1 MVGPI
6 MEGLWGLSIWDS
18 RTWISKYSWHWV
30 VVVGSFNWTCIISPL
45 SQCFPLMTKIHS
57 TQSMLSL
64 SLSLS
69 KPNLLQMPSNLIKL
83 GFKNINW
90 CHFEKKYC
98 VREAGQELDL
108 ASHNGGFVGLVWID
122 YGWID
127 WLLNKVFVV
136 ELIKIKIK
144 WKMKNKK
151 SIIIFLKQNFI
162 SFYFLIF

>member
-1 MVGPI
+1 MALGGGGWKFQLNMYNLPSISMFPSYDQNPFNPI
-6 MEGLWGLSIWDS
+6 
-18 RTWISKYSWHWV
+18 
-30 VVVGSFNWTCIISPL
+30 NA
-45 SQCFPLMTKIHS
+45 
-57 TQSMLSL
+57 LSL

-83 GFKNINW
+83 GLKNINW

-136 ELIKIKIK
+136 ELIKIKVK

>member
-1 MVGPI
+1 MALGGGGWKFQLNMYNLPSISMFPSHDRNPFNPI
-6 MEGLWGLSIWDS
+6 NALS
-18 RTWISKYSWHWV
+18 
-30 VVVGSFNWTCIISPL
+30 
-45 SQCFPLMTKIHS
+45 
-57 TQSMLSL
+57 LSL